1 MDPLSPETRAS
12 SGAPDEALNQ
22 FVVFK
27 LGGNEF
33 AVAIEQVQEILVL
46 GPVARVPKTPGFI
59 EGIINV
65 RGKIIPVLNLRKR
78 LEIAGAARDQ
88 DARIIVAEVDEQT
101 VGMIV
106 DLVTEVVK
114 LPVSGLEPPPPLIT
128 TVSPRF
134 VTSVGKLDGR
144 ILVILNLDRILSP
157 EEMSELSATT
167 GARAGRHESATAP
180 TPSA

>member
-114 LPVSGLEPPPPLIT
+114 FPVSGLEPPPPLIT

-157 EEMSELSATT
+157 EEMSELRATT
-167 GARAGRHESATAP
+167 GARAGSHESATAP

>member
-1 MDPLSPETRAS
+1 MDPLNPESRAS
-12 SGAPDEALNQ
+12 SAAPDDAVNQ

-46 GPVARVPKTPGFI
+46 GPIARVPKTPGFI

-78 LEIAGAARDQ
+78 LEIAGPARDQ
-88 DARIIVAEVDEQT
+88 DARIIVAEEDAQT

-106 DLVTEVVK
+106 DLVTEEEK
-114 LPVSGLEPPPPLIT
+114 FPVSAIEPPPTLIT

-134 VTSVGKLDGR
+134 AMGVRRRYRR
-144 ILVILNLDRILSP
+144 IL
-157 EEMSELSATT
+157 
-167 GARAGRHESATAP
+167 
-180 TPSA
+180 

>member
-1 MDPLSPETRAS
+1 MDPLSPETRPS
-12 SGAPDEALNQ
+12 SGAPDEGLNQ

-78 LEIAGAARDQ
+78 LEIAGAARD
-88 DARIIVAEVDEQT
+88 R
-101 VGMIV
+101 
-106 DLVTEVVK
+106 
-114 LPVSGLEPPPPLIT
+114 S
-128 TVSPRF
+128 
-134 VTSVGKLDGR
+134 
-144 ILVILNLDRILSP
+144 
-157 EEMSELSATT
+157 EEHTSELQS
-167 GARAGRHESATAP
+167 P
-180 TPSA
+180 MYL

>member
-114 LPVSGLEPPPPLIT
+114 FPVSAIEPPPPLIT

-134 VTSVGKLDGR
+134 VMGVGKRDGR

-167 GARAGRHESATAP
+167 GARAGSHASATAP
-180 TPSA
+180 SPSA